1 MKNTFKYTL
10 AAIMLIMASSCTDWL
25 DLRPM
30 DQMVLDDYWKT
41 RKDVEAVVLSCY
53 RAMQE
58 DGYMTRVIQGGELRS
73 DNVMVDKERLKS
85 TDDQISICDMT
96 LRQTNGL
103 TPWKDFYLVINLC
116 NTVLEYAPGVINEDP
131 DYSMGFLRSH
141 EAEARTLRAL
151 TYFYLVRLYRDVP
164 YIDFPYTND
173 SQEFKIPA
181 SSGDSILRVQIEE
194 LKLAERYALKAW
206 TSYSNQHGRV
216 NKNMV
221 RALMA
226 DIYLWL
232 GEYEEC
238 INTCRRVWPD
248 VLGENEIINP
258 DLETGAEL
266 RLISNRQDQS
276 NSFYSIFSRGNA
288 EENLF
293 ELQYNSTVDN
303 KVVPDLYGSSKNSGK
318 LAVSKWVSDYFS
330 EEGGEGASKT
340 DLRKWNI
347 VLRDNGYYQPF
358 KYIGSDFSETT
369 SGAAYLYKEDSP
381 FTGNWV
387 FYRLADIYLMEAE
400 ARVELN
406 QLGEALE
413 LVNLTY
419 QRSNPGEVPL
429 MEADYSNQDD
439 MRDLVLLER
448 QREFLFEGKRWF
460 DLLRLARREDKE
472 SESGKDNH
480 PKMLNLVARKY
491 QYNAEVVKGKLRNTD
506 ALYLPIHE
514 KELASNTALAQNPYY
529 YEEGTSKE
537 NKNK

>member
-10 AAIMLIMASSCTDWL
+10 AAIMLIMASSCSDWL

-58 DGYMTRVIQGGELRS
+58 GGYMTRVVQGGELRS
-73 DNVMVDKERLKS
+73 DNVIVDKDRLNS
-85 TDDQISICDMT
+85 SDDQISICDMT
-96 LRQTNGL
+96 LKQTNGL
-103 TPWKDFYLVINLC
+103 TTWKDFYLVINLC
-116 NTVLEYAPGVINEDP
+116 NTVLEYAPGVTEEDP
-131 DYSMGFLRSH
+131 EYSMGFLRSH

-151 TYFYLVRLYRDVP
+151 SYFYLVRLFRDVP

-173 SQEFKIPA
+173 SQEFNIPK
-181 SSGDSILRVQIEE
+181 SKGDSILRVQVEE

-206 TSYSNQHGRV
+206 TNSRDQHGRV

-221 RALMA
+221 RALLA

-238 INTCRRVWPD
+238 INACRRVWPD
-248 VLGENEIINP
+248 VLEENEILNP
-258 DLETGAEL
+258 DLATGAEL
-266 RLISNRQDQS
+266 RLISNKQSAS
-276 NSFYSIFSRGNA
+276 NSFSRIFSSGNA
-288 EENLF
+288 QENIF
-293 ELQYNSTVDN
+293 ELQFTSMVANTVI
-303 KVVPDLYGSSKNSGK
+303 PSLYGSSKNAGQ
-318 LAVSKWVSDYFS
+318 LAVSKWVSDYF
-330 EEGGEGASKT
+330 EDEGSTATK

-358 KYIGSDFSETT
+358 KYIGMTFSESS
-369 SGAAYLYKEDSP
+369 SGATYFYDDTTP
-381 FTGNWV
+381 FTTNWI

-406 QLGEALE
+406 QLEEALE
-413 LVNLTY
+413 LVNITY
-419 QRSNPGEVPL
+419 QRSNPGEAPL

-460 DLLRLARREDKE
+460 DLLRLARREDLKSAE
-472 SESGKDNH
+472 GKDNH
-480 PKMLNLVARKY
+480 PIMLNLVARKY
-491 QYNAEVVKGKLRNTD
+491 QYNGEVVKGKLRNTD
-506 ALYLPIHE
+506 ALYFPIHE
-514 KELASNTALAQNPYY
+514 KELASNTALVQNPYF
-529 YEEGTSKE
+529 YEEATT
-537 NKNK
+537 NKK